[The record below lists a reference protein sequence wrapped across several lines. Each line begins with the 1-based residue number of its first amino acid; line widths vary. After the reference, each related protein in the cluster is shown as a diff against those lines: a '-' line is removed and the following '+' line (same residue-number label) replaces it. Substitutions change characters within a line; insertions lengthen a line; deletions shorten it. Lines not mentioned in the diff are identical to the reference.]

1 MFAMDTG
8 PGACLE
14 HFKWGGQSG
23 ALAQKRA
30 LWFAA
35 RCMLKYIV
43 YTLTKQRVTAFL
55 VVMSTLCKLSSL

>member
-23 ALAQKRA
+23 ALAQKRLA
-30 LWFAA
+30 GGTSA
-35 RCMLKYIV
+35 Y
-43 YTLTKQRVTAFL
+43 
-55 VVMSTLCKLSSL
+55 LCGIHSRSSSD